1 MNGLMMKKNKKRRK
15 SRSSTKNDAVKTS
28 LSVMN
33 TSPTSTTS
41 SSIAKRFSLSP
52 SSSNKLYRNHFVQKT
67 IDSSSSLSKIIA
79 NAKTKKKQRRKSSSG
94 TSPMSVTSDGTGTKF
109 SGSSRSSTTDNNDKV
124 SSKTKSKRLS
134 SSTTNTIRN
143 AKKALTKKF
152 KKKQGSSPKN
162 DAGSTQMNQARPSVP
177 SLSPSFSEG
186 EVISVCS
193 PSKSTEKQSSM
204 VVSTVPMSVTFLS
217 PKKCDD
223 ATAAGITNEV
233 LSYHAVD
240 DKLSEGE
247 TTVLFPSSL
256 KENDEKTDNVKDY
269 PELFKKMMLNDD
281 EEKKQ
286 YARQEQDLK
295 QQQQPAALNLSEF
308 SSDVGSSKVMGLS
321 SPSSLADNTEDRN
334 TVKRIEEAEA
344 ELEVQGV
351 LSLRTLYDAGKI
363 EAHTMNKKS
372 NDTDDKTSRMPT
384 LSLSRV
390 MKIVTLSVLMSF
402 AINIVCN
409 SINNISMRSKNMNTS
424 PPPLFVGIQ
433 NIEEPKDTT
442 TSVVIEKRL
451 GWCDVLRSLI
461 FGSNAALQ

>member
-124 SSKTKSKRLS
+124 FSKTKSKRLS

-177 SLSPSFSEG
+177 SLLPSFSEG
-186 EVISVCS
+186 EVCS
-193 PSKSTEKQSSM
+193 PSKSTEKQSNV

-217 PKKCDD
+217 PKKCDNT
-223 ATAAGITNEV
+223 TAAGITNEV

-247 TTVLFPSSL
+247 TTELFPSLL

-295 QQQQPAALNLSEF
+295 QQQQQAALNLSEF
-308 SSDVGSSKVMGLS
+308 SSDVGSSKVIELLS
-321 SPSSLADNTEDRN
+321 SSSLTDNAEDRN

-372 NDTDDKTSRMPT
+372 NDIDDKTSRMPT

-390 MKIVTLSVLMSF
+390 MKIVTLSVLMTF
-402 AINIVCN
+402 TINIVCN